1 MYSMLS
7 YHTVQNVIVRENIG
21 KISHPK
27 ILNVLKCI
35 AEEILQR
42 FIVMLS
48 TFYTANILHYTAGIL
63 VNNVDELFRL

>member
-1 MYSMLS
+1 MLS
-7 YHTVQNVIVRENIG
+7 YHIVQNVSEGIG

-48 TFYTANILHYTAGIL
+48 QCFTLPIFYTIQQVY
-63 VNNVDELFRL
+63 